1 MAVEFIKMSNT
12 SDIDFSG
19 DSVCD
24 VSGTLQSIHSRL
36 EGWTDLEIMM
46 QYVYLDLPNDLYDQE
61 GICNLPVGLA

>member
-1 MAVEFIKMSNT
+1 MVVEFIKMSNT
-12 SDIDFSG
+12 SNIDLPG

-24 VSGTLQSIHSRL
+24 DNGTLQSIYSRL

-46 QYVYLDLPNDLYDQE
+46 QYVYLDLPDELYDQE